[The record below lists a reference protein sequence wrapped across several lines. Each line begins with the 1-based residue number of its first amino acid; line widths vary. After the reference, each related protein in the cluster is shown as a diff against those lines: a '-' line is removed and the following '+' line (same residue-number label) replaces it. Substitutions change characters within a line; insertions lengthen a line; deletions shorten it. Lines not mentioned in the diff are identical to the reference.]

1 MGDTFQ
7 AVALDLADV
16 MKSVEFTP
24 KLRRDLLKT
33 LAESEG
39 RFDMEF
45 RKEDFGGIVRLRRV
59 KATSAIRDWKTGR
72 VIEAANTEG
81 DLPVKSGRF
90 VAGWNWKFK
99 GTNATVESRVPY
111 AVHAHKVD
119 EDPGEGLK
127 VVTRFLEKDWARA
140 ADEMADVIEDHLNGS
155 LA

>member
-1 MGDTFQ
+1 MGDAFQ
-7 AVALDLADV
+7 AVALDLAEV
-16 MKSVEFTP
+16 MKEVEFTP
-24 KLRRDLLKT
+24 KLRRDLLRT

-45 RKEDFGGIVRLRRV
+45 RKEDFGGIVRLRRR
-59 KATSAIRDWKTGR
+59 KPAIRDWKTGR
-72 VIEAANTEG
+72 VIEEANTEG

-111 AVHAHKVD
+111 AIHAHKVD
-119 EDPGEGLK
+119 ESAGEGLK

-140 ADEMADVIEDHLNGS
+140 ADEMATVIEDHLNGS
-155 LA
+155 KI

>member
-16 MKSVEFTP
+16 MKAVEFTP

-45 RKEDFGGIVRLRRV
+45 RKEDFGSVVRLRRR
-59 KATSAIRDWKTGR
+59 KPAIRDWKTGR

-81 DLPVKSGRF
+81 KLPVKSGRF

-119 EDPGEGLK
+119 EEAGEGLK
-127 VVTRFLEKDWARA
+127 VVAKFLEKDWARA
-140 ADEMADVIEDHLNGS
+140 ADEMATVIEDHLNGS